1 MRRWCNVCIN
11 VGYPWELVI
20 VEESVDRSSSGSS
33 TMRSTR
39 RQSSGD
45 PRRKVLD
52 RYLAMR

>member
-11 VGYPWELVI
+11 VGYPWELAI